1 MAPRDEIEGR
11 VTSLEKAVAIHEA
24 VCAERYK
31 SLETALAT
39 QNRKQDY
46 IIAGLGLIL
55 MAVLSGQPLVTFL
68 RGLGA
73 Q

>member
-11 VTSLEKAVAIHEA
+11 VAALEKAQAVHEA
-24 VCAERYK
+24 ICAERYNA
-31 SLETALAT
+31 LQDALAT

-46 IIAGLGLIL
+46 IIGGLGLIL
-55 MAVLSGQPLVTFL
+55 AAVLSGQPLVTFL

-73 Q
+73 S

>member
-11 VTSLEKAVAIHEA
+11 VASLEKTVAIHEA

-31 SLETALAT
+31 SLATALET

-55 MAVLSGQPLVTFL
+55 TAVLSGQPLVTFL

-73 Q
+73 N